1 MNTDIDELEII
12 YKKIFQISVQIT
24 ELIDRKIYSELIT
37 FINKKKLLYND
48 ADILVQKVKTKG
60 LDTSPLHDICQKIY
74 NQEQANIVALNQI
87 KEDVRQELTKT
98 SANTKIL
105 NAYLKEK
112 LNGKKLIMLEI

>member
-105 NAYLKEK
+105 NAYLKNDSPKGNILDFIE
-112 LNGKKLIMLEI
+112 

>member
-74 NQEQANIVALNQI
+74 NLEQANIVALNQI

-105 NAYLKEK
+105 NAYLKNDSPKGNILDFIE
-112 LNGKKLIMLEI
+112 